1 MSCLNKID
9 WALFKAQKNALVLLT
24 ENHKITPEETLA
36 LDGVINMMDAIQDEF
51 MPAPTVDGMQNY
63 VVLCRDER
71 IMCPADSPFGFQ
83 CWADNADHAEEQCLN
98 AYPDCAVVWVWRGP
112 TNVGMQPALDD
123 YYNYGIEV
131 PNESS

>member
-1 MSCLNKID
+1 MSCLDKID
-9 WALFKAQKNALVLLT
+9 WALFKAQKLALVLLT

-51 MPAPTVDGMQNY
+51 MPAPT
-63 VVLCRDER
+63 
-71 IMCPADSPFGFQ
+71 
-83 CWADNADHAEEQCLN
+83 
-98 AYPDCAVVWVWRGP
+98 
-112 TNVGMQPALDD
+112 NVGMQPALDD